1 MSQTS
6 IEDFA
11 DELYEIIDTE
21 LDGVAAFRPAQ
32 IEALAET
39 ITGLKNVRAKSVV
52 YAFNRIGTV
61 DIAARTKIDGAIT
74 RFHVYST
81 KSEGDKSEVTNLV
94 TKVKDTADMVNK
106 RLSIG

>member
-21 LDGVAAFRPAQ
+21 LDGMAAFRPAQ
-32 IEALAET
+32 IEALAEAV
-39 ITGLKNVRAKSVV
+39 TGLKNVRAKSVV

-61 DIAARTKIDGAIT
+61 DIAARAKIDGSVT

-81 KSEGDKSEVTNLV
+81 KSEVTKKVTNLV
-94 TKVKDTADMVNK
+94 TQIKVTQDMVNK
-106 RLSIG
+106 RLAIG

>member
-11 DELYEIIDTE
+11 DELYEIIETE

-32 IEALAET
+32 IEALAEA
-39 ITGLKNVRAKSVV
+39 ITGLKNVKAKSVV

-61 DIAARTKIDGAIT
+61 DMTARAKIDGVTA
-74 RFHVYST
+74 RYHVYST
-81 KSEGDKSEVTNLV
+81 KSEVTKKVTNLV
-94 TKVKDTADMVNK
+94 TQINVTQNMVNK
-106 RLSIG
+106 RLAIG